1 MKESVR
7 IDVDKRSIF
16 RVGEVYSVSGREIS
30 IKVDVNKNSS
40 HLMYCGQLIKNV
52 SVGGYLKILK
62 GFDVLVVKVES
73 EYLKE
78 NTNLSLKVHTLGEEN
93 FRILIAKLIGYFDG
107 ETYRKGVKEL
117 PLIGNECVLLDNE
130 SFSTIHKFAKED
142 EDCIEIGYLMA
153 DQNVPISIS
162 VDKLFA
168 SHIGIFGNTGSGKSH
183 TLASLYQTLFDK
195 YGKNRRFNE
204 NAKFILF
211 DFNGE
216 YSGKDVI
223 TSSKQ
228 VYNLSTLAPN
238 GLDKIPLQKAD
249 LLKPELLSIL
259 SSASEKTQQPFIR
272 RALNLY
278 EKIQDANSPTLYAR
292 GILKRNIA
300 NTLVMSDKI
309 KAKLL
314 LDFFEQILPHET
326 DEFGL
331 EISLQNELG
340 WHNKNNGSYLTNGG
354 TPQYFNSE
362 NSENIKETNL
372 YNSVD
377 KYEIPDDFLK
387 SIVHTLY
394 LQLISDVLSNR
405 AQNEHIA
412 PVINKLRSFIRDFNK
427 TLQIS
432 DNNIWQGRNIV
443 IINMNCCNIFVKKM
457 IPMLVSYQLYEDK
470 KKDTDESKSLN
481 LIIDE
486 AHNILSF
493 ESLRETESFKDFR
506 LETFEEIIKEGRKFG
521 VFLTLSSQRPSDIS
535 STIVSQLH
543 NYLIHRLVNNK
554 DIEMIEKAVSYLDK
568 VSAEQLPIL
577 PVGACVLS
585 GLIADLPIIMQV
597 NELPCHVQPKSQTIK
612 LTDHWN
618 DELMPDI
625 IEDYLDDSDIDD
637 EDL

>member
-1 MKESVR
+1 MKESIR

-78 NTNLSLKVHTLGEEN
+78 SINPTQKVHTLGEEN

-107 ETYRKGVKEL
+107 TEYKKGVKEL
-117 PLIGNECVLLDNE
+117 PLIGNECILLDND
-130 SFSTIHKFAKED
+130 SFSTIHKFAKEN
-142 EDCIEIGYLMA
+142 EDCIEIGHLMS

-195 YGKNRRFNE
+195 YGKNKRFHK

-259 SSASEKTQQPFIR
+259 CSASEKTQQPFIR

-292 GILKRNIA
+292 GILRRNIA

-326 DEFGL
+326 DAFGL
-331 EISLQNELG
+331 DISLQNELG

-362 NSENIKETNL
+362 NSENIKDTNL
-372 YNSVD
+372 YNSVN

-432 DNNIWQGRNIV
+432 DNSIWQGRNIV

-597 NELPCHVQPKSQTIK
+597 SELPCHVQPKSQTIK
-612 LTDHWN
+612 LTDHWK
-618 DELMPDI
+618 DALMHDT
-625 IEDYLDDSDIDD
+625 IEEYLDESDIDD

>member
-1 MKESVR
+1 MKESLR

-73 EYLKE
+73 ECLKE
-78 NTNLSLKVHTLGEEN
+78 NSNPSQKVHTLGEEN

-107 ETYRKGVKEL
+107 STYKKGVKEL
-117 PLIGNECVLLDNE
+117 PLIGNECILLDNE
-130 SFSTIHKFAKED
+130 SFSTIHKFVID
-142 EDCIEIGYLMA
+142 NEDCIEIGHLMS
-153 DQNVPISIS
+153 DPNVPISIS

-183 TLASLYQTLFDK
+183 TLASLYQALFDK
-195 YGKNRRFNE
+195 YGKNKSFNE
-204 NAKFILF
+204 NARFILF

-216 YSGKDVI
+216 YSGENVI
-223 TSSKQ
+223 TTSKQ
-228 VYNLSTLAPN
+228 VYNLSTLTEN
-238 GLDKIPLQKAD
+238 GDDKIPLHKAD
-249 LLKPELLSIL
+249 LLRPELFSIL
-259 SSASEKTQQPFIR
+259 CNASEKTQQPFIK
-272 RALNLY
+272 RALHLY
-278 EKIQDANSPTLYAR
+278 ERIQKKNSPLSYVR
-292 GILKRNIA
+292 GILQDQVS
-300 NTLVMSDKI
+300 NTLVMSDRVKS
-309 KAKLL
+309 KLL
-314 LDFFEQILPHET
+314 LDYFEQILPHME
-326 DEFGL
+326 D
-331 EISLQNELG
+331 ELG
-340 WHNKNNGSYLTNGG
+340 LVIPLQRELEWHGSKFCYYRIENGKSLYING
-354 TPQYFNSE
+354 E
-362 NSENIKETNL
+362 NSDNIKTTDL
-372 YNSVD
+372 YHAACD
-377 KYEIPDDFLK
+377 YIIPEDFLD
-387 SIVHTLY
+387 SVVHAIY
-394 LQLISDVLSNR
+394 LQLINDVLSNR
-405 AQNEHIA
+405 AQNDHIA
-412 PVINKLRSFIRDFNK
+412 PVINKLKSFIRDFNK
-427 TLQIS
+427 SLNIS
-432 DNNIWQGRNIV
+432 EDDFWQGKNLVV
-443 IINMNCCNIFVKKM
+443 INLNRCNIQVKKM

-470 KKDTDESKSLN
+470 KKDTNESKSLN

-493 ESLRETESFKDFR
+493 ESLRENESFKDFR

-535 STIVSQLH
+535 GTIVSQLH

-585 GLIADLPIIMQV
+585 GLIADLPIIIQV

-612 LTDHWN
+612 LTDHWK
-618 DELMPDI
+618 DG
-625 IEDYLDDSDIDD
+625 
-637 EDL
+637 

>member
-7 IDVDKRSIF
+7 ENVDKRSIF

-40 HLMYCGQLIKNV
+40 HLMYCAQLIKNV

-78 NTNLSLKVHTLGEEN
+78 TPNPSEKTHTLGEEN

-107 ETYRKGVKEL
+107 EIYRKGVKEL
-117 PLIGNECVLLDNE
+117 PLIGNECILLDNE

-142 EDCIEIGYLMA
+142 EDCIEIGHLMS
-153 DQNVPISIS
+153 DQNVSISIS

-195 YGKNRRFNE
+195 YGKNKRFNE
-204 NAKFILF
+204 NARFILF

-216 YSGKDVI
+216 YSGEEVI
-223 TSSKQ
+223 TSSKY
-228 VYNLSTLAPN
+228 VYNLSTLTEN
-238 GLDKIPLQKAD
+238 GVDKIPLHKAD
-249 LLKPELLSIL
+249 LLRPELFSIL
-259 SSASEKTQQPFIR
+259 CSASEKTQQPFIR
-272 RALNLY
+272 RTLHLY
-278 EKIQDANSPTLYAR
+278 ERIQKKEDPLLYIR
-292 GILKRNIA
+292 GILQDQVS
-300 NTLVMSDKI
+300 NTLVLSDRVKS
-309 KAKLL
+309 KLL
-314 LDFFEQILPHET
+314 LDYFEQILPHDK
-326 DEFGL
+326 DEL
-331 EISLQNELG
+331 DIDIPLQRELD
-340 WHNKNNGSYLTNGG
+340 WHGKQNCYYRVDNGENLYING
-354 TPQYFNSE
+354 E
-362 NSENIKETNL
+362 NSDNIKTTDL
-372 YNSVD
+372 YHAAG
-377 KYEIPDDFLK
+377 KYIIPEDFLD

-394 LQLISDVLSNR
+394 LQLINDVLSNR
-405 AQNEHIA
+405 AQNDHIA
-412 PVINKLRSFIRDFNK
+412 PVINKLRSFIKDFNK
-427 TLQIS
+427 TLCITEDDFWNGQ
-432 DNNIWQGRNIV
+432 NLVV
-443 IINMNCCNIFVKKM
+443 INLNCCNILVKKM

-470 KKDTDESKSLN
+470 KKSSNESNSLN
-481 LIIDE
+481 IIIDE

-493 ESLRETESFKDFR
+493 ESLRENESFKDFR

-535 STIVSQLH
+535 GTIVSQLH

-597 NELPCHVQPKSQTIK
+597 RELPHNIQPKSQTIK
-612 LTDHWN
+612 LTDHWK
-618 DELMPDI
+618 DDI
-625 IEDYLDDSDIDD
+625 V
-637 EDL
+637 

>member
-1 MKESVR
+1 MRESIR
-7 IDVDKRSIF
+7 INVDKRSIF

-78 NTNLSLKVHTLGEEN
+78 NTNPLQKVHTLGEEN

-107 ETYRKGVKEL
+107 KTYRKGVKEL
-117 PLIGNECVLLDNE
+117 PLIGNECILLDNE

-142 EDCIEIGYLMA
+142 EDCIEIGHLMT
-153 DQNVPISIS
+153 DQNVPIAIS

-195 YGKNRRFNE
+195 YGKNRKFNQNARF
-204 NAKFILF
+204 IVF

-216 YSGKDVI
+216 YSGNKVI
-223 TSSKQ
+223 TTSKH
-228 VYNLSTLAPN
+228 VYNLSTLKE
-238 GLDKIPLQKAD
+238 GGEDKIPLHKAD
-249 LLKPELLSIL
+249 ILRPELFSIL
-259 SSASEKTQQPFIR
+259 CSASEKTQQPFIR
-272 RALNLY
+272 RALQLY
-278 EKIQDANSPTLYAR
+278 ERIQSKDYPLPYVR
-292 GILKRNIA
+292 GILQDQVS
-300 NTLVMSDKI
+300 NTLVLSDRVKS
-309 KAKLL
+309 KLL
-314 LDFFEQILPHET
+314 LDYFEQILPHTTDDLDIDIPLQRELDWHGRQNCYYRVENGET
-326 DEFGL
+326 L
-331 EISLQNELG
+331 YI
-340 WHNKNNGSYLTNGG
+340 NG
-354 TPQYFNSE
+354 E
-362 NSENIKETNL
+362 NSDNIKTTDL
-372 YNSVD
+372 YHAASEYN
-377 KYEIPDDFLK
+377 IPEDFLK

-394 LQLISDVLSNR
+394 LQLINDVLSNR
-405 AQNEHIA
+405 AQNDHIA
-412 PVINKLRSFIRDFNK
+412 PVINKLRSFIKDFNK
-427 TLQIS
+427 TLYIS
-432 DNNIWQGRNIV
+432 EDDFWHGENLVV
-443 IINMNCCNIFVKKM
+443 INLNCCNILVKKM

-470 KKDTDESKSLN
+470 KKSSDESNYLN
-481 LIIDE
+481 IIIDE

-493 ESLRETESFKDFR
+493 DSLRENESFKDFR

-535 STIVSQLH
+535 GTIVSQLH

-597 NELPCHVQPKSQTIK
+597 RELPHHVQPKSQTIK
-612 LTDHWN
+612 LTDHWK
-618 DELMPDI
+618 DVLMHDT
-625 IEDYLDDSDIDD
+625 IEEYLDESDIDD

>member
-1 MKESVR
+1 MRESVR
-7 IDVDKRSIF
+7 INVDKRSIF

-78 NTNLSLKVHTLGEEN
+78 NTNPLQKVHTLGEEN

-107 ETYRKGVKEL
+107 KTYRKGVKEL
-117 PLIGNECVLLDNE
+117 PLIGNECILLDNE

-142 EDCIEIGYLMA
+142 EDCIEIGHLMT
-153 DQNVPISIS
+153 DQNVPIAIS

-195 YGKNRRFNE
+195 YGKNRKFNQNARF
-204 NAKFILF
+204 IVF

-216 YSGKDVI
+216 YSGNKVI
-223 TSSKQ
+223 TTSKH
-228 VYNLSTLAPN
+228 VYNLSTLKES
-238 GLDKIPLQKAD
+238 GEDKIPLHKAD
-249 LLKPELLSIL
+249 ILRPELFSIL
-259 SSASEKTQQPFIR
+259 CSASEKTQQPFIR
-272 RALNLY
+272 RALQLY
-278 EKIQDANSPTLYAR
+278 ERIQSKDYPLPYVR
-292 GILKRNIA
+292 GILQDQVS
-300 NTLVMSDKI
+300 NTLVLSDRVKS
-309 KAKLL
+309 KLL
-314 LDFFEQILPHET
+314 LDYFEQILPHNTDDLDIDIPLQRELDWHGRQNCYYRVENGET
-326 DEFGL
+326 L
-331 EISLQNELG
+331 YI
-340 WHNKNNGSYLTNGG
+340 NG
-354 TPQYFNSE
+354 E
-362 NSENIKETNL
+362 NSDNIKTTDL
-372 YNSVD
+372 YHAASEYN
-377 KYEIPDDFLK
+377 IPEDFLK

-394 LQLISDVLSNR
+394 LQLINDVLSNR
-405 AQNEHIA
+405 AQNDHIA
-412 PVINKLRSFIRDFNK
+412 PVINKLRSFIKDFNK
-427 TLQIS
+427 TLYIS
-432 DNNIWQGRNIV
+432 EDDFWHGENLVV
-443 IINMNCCNIFVKKM
+443 INLNCCNILVKKM

-470 KKDTDESKSLN
+470 KKSSDESNYLN
-481 LIIDE
+481 IIIDE

-493 ESLRETESFKDFR
+493 DSLRENESFKDFR

-535 STIVSQLH
+535 GTIVSQLH

-597 NELPCHVQPKSQTIK
+597 RELPHHVQPKSQTIK
-612 LTDHWN
+612 LTDHWK
-618 DELMPDI
+618 DEDI
-625 IEDYLDDSDIDD
+625 QNNIEWGQVDADIDD
-637 EDL
+637 ADL

>member
-7 IDVDKRSIF
+7 ENVDKRSIF

-78 NTNLSLKVHTLGEEN
+78 TPNPSEKTHTLGEEN

-107 ETYRKGVKEL
+107 EIYRKGVKEL
-117 PLIGNECVLLDNE
+117 PLIGNECILLDNE

-142 EDCIEIGYLMA
+142 EDCIEIGHLMS
-153 DQNVPISIS
+153 DQNVSISIS

-195 YGKNRRFNE
+195 YGKNKRFNE
-204 NAKFILF
+204 NARFILF

-216 YSGKDVI
+216 YSGKEVI
-223 TSSKQ
+223 TSSKY
-228 VYNLSTLAPN
+228 VYNLSTLTEN
-238 GLDKIPLQKAD
+238 GVDKIPLHKAD
-249 LLKPELLSIL
+249 LLRPELFSIL
-259 SSASEKTQQPFIR
+259 CSASEKTQQPFIR
-272 RALNLY
+272 RTLHLY
-278 EKIQDANSPTLYAR
+278 ERIQKKEDPLLYIR
-292 GILKRNIA
+292 GILQDQVS
-300 NTLVMSDKI
+300 NTLVLSDRVKS
-309 KAKLL
+309 KLL
-314 LDFFEQILPHET
+314 LDYFEQILPHDK
-326 DEFGL
+326 DEL
-331 EISLQNELG
+331 DIDIPLQRELD
-340 WHNKNNGSYLTNGG
+340 WHGKQNCYYRVDNGENLYING
-354 TPQYFNSE
+354 E
-362 NSENIKETNL
+362 NSDNIKTTDL
-372 YNSVD
+372 YHAAG
-377 KYEIPDDFLK
+377 KYIIPEDFLD

-394 LQLISDVLSNR
+394 LQLINDVLSNR
-405 AQNEHIA
+405 AQNDHIA
-412 PVINKLRSFIRDFNK
+412 PVINKLRSFIKDFNK
-427 TLQIS
+427 TLCITEDDFWNGQ
-432 DNNIWQGRNIV
+432 NLVV
-443 IINMNCCNIFVKKM
+443 INLNCCNILVKKM

-470 KKDTDESKSLN
+470 KKSSNESNSLN
-481 LIIDE
+481 IIIDE

-493 ESLRETESFKDFR
+493 ESLRENESFKDFR

-535 STIVSQLH
+535 GTIVSQLH

-597 NELPCHVQPKSQTIK
+597 RELPHNIQPKSQTIK
-612 LTDHWN
+612 LTDHWK
-618 DELMPDI
+618 DDI
-625 IEDYLDDSDIDD
+625 V
-637 EDL
+637 